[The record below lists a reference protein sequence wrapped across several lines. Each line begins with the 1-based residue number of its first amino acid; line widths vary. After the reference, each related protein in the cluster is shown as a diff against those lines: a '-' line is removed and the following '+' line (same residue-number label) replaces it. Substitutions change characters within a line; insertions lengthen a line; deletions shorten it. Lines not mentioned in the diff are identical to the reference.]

1 MSAAFVAVVFFFVC
15 AIVLTAVGL
24 GLKYLEA
31 ERQRNVTK
39 VLGAGGSQEI
49 VQQESM
55 ILLDENKNEVSIAR
69 MIADLPA
76 MKTLERY
83 LQQGGL
89 TWTPIGV
96 VSAMAILAVIGV
108 FLGMRINVPVFR
120 EFAILAF
127 GGLLGYLPYAWVLL
141 KRKRRLAEFEEQ
153 FPEALDF
160 LARSM
165 RAGHAFSVSLEMMSD
180 EAPDPLGIEFRQ
192 VFNEQNL
199 GAPVE
204 TALRNLADRVPLLD
218 VRFFVSAVMMQRE
231 TGGNLAEI
239 LTKLA
244 FVIRERFRLKG
255 QVKAVSAHGRMTALI
270 LSVMPLVTMLALMI
284 IAPGY
289 LSSMAEDIHGKFMIV
304 GAIAGQF
311 LGYMWMRKIINIKV

>member
-1 MSAAFVAVVFFFVC
+1 MSLGFIAVVFFFVC
-15 AIVLTAVGL
+15 ATVLTAVGL
-24 GLKYLEA
+24 GLRYLEA
-31 ERQRNVTK
+31 QRQRSVTK
-39 VLGAGGSQEI
+39 VLGEGLPPELM
-49 VQQESM
+49 QQQST
-55 ILLDENKNEVSIAR
+55 ILLDENNNQVSIAR
-69 MIADLPA
+69 MITDLPA
-76 MKTLERY
+76 MKNLDRY
-83 LQQGGL
+83 IQQGGL
-89 TWTPIGV
+89 TWTAPGV
-96 VSAMAILAVIGV
+96 ATAMVVLAVIGV
-108 FLGMRINVPVFR
+108 ILGLRISVPVFR
-120 EFAILAF
+120 EFAVFAF
-127 GGLLGYLPYAWVLL
+127 AGLLGYVPLFWVMF

-204 TALRNLADRVPLLD
+204 TALQNLADRMPLLD

-270 LSVMPLVTMLALMI
+270 LSVMPLVTMLALTI

-304 GAIAGQF
+304 GAISGQF
-311 LGYMWMRKIINIKV
+311 LGYLWMRKIINIKV

>member
-1 MSAAFVAVVFFFVC
+1 MSPGFIAVVFFCLC
-15 AIVLTAVGL
+15 AIVLTALGL
-24 GLKYLEA
+24 GLRYLEA
-31 ERQRNVTK
+31 ERRKK
-39 VLGAGGSQEI
+39 VAHLLGPGVPQE
-49 VQQESM
+49 VVEQQST
-55 ILLDENKNEVSIAR
+55 ILLEDDKNEVSIVR
-69 MIADLPA
+69 IIAELPA
-76 MKTLERY
+76 MKTLDRNI
-83 LQQGGL
+83 QQAGL
-89 TWTPIGV
+89 TWTATRV
-96 VSAMAILAVIGV
+96 VTAMAVLAVIGV
-108 FLGMRINVPVFR
+108 ILGLRVSVPVFR
-120 EFAILAF
+120 EFAVCALA
-127 GGLLGYLPYAWVLL
+127 GLLGSLPYLWVTY
-141 KRKRRLAEFEEQ
+141 KRNRRLGEFEEQ

-180 EAPDPLGIEFRQ
+180 EAPDPLGIEVRQ

-199 GAPVE
+199 GAPIDA
-204 TALRNLADRVPLLD
+204 ALRNLADRMPLLD

-270 LSVMPLVTMLALMI
+270 LSVMPLVTMIALMI
-284 IAPGY
+284 VAPGY

-304 GAIAGQF
+304 GAITGQL
-311 LGYMWMRKIINIKV
+311 LGYMWMRKIIKIKV